1 MEEILT
7 ALQDE
12 TGGTAF
18 ILATVEAVAEGGVK
32 LQIDGQDKAGEKLYP
47 CNAGALFRPGDRVK
61 LTPDSGTYIVDF
73 PMGKPG
79 ERYPIPK
86 GGSEGQLLAKA
97 GGNDFTLKWLDAPDG
112 GENYIPK
119 GGTAGQVLTKKN
131 SYDYELQWSNVP
143 ENPLPTGGSD
153 GQVLMKSGSTNYA
166 VKWAAPNFPASKLAN
181 GIHTVELS
189 TAGLLAPVSSG
200 SVDLGNSS
208 RTFGDLYCN
217 GTIKLGQ
224 GYGNS
229 IQLGAS
235 SATLGFFGMTPT
247 ARKTVASTATVAALI
262 TALKS
267 YGLIG

>member
-1 MEEILT
+1 MEEMLT

-97 GGNDFTLKWLDAPDG
+97 GANDFTLKWLDAPDC

-131 SYDYELQWSNVP
+131 SYDYELQWSNLP

-153 GQVLMKSGSTNYA
+153 GQVRMKSGKRDPHGGAEHGRASGTRQL
-166 VKWAAPNFPASKLAN
+166 WERRPGEQFQNFRRSILQRNDQA
-181 GIHTVELS
+181 G
-189 TAGLLAPVSSG
+189 AGLRKQHTARRQQRNAGFLRDDTNGKKDGSEHGHSG
-200 SVDLGNSS
+200 SADHGAEELRADRIG
-208 RTFGDLYCN
+208 
-217 GTIKLGQ
+217 GTG
-224 GYGNS
+224 
-229 IQLGAS
+229 
-235 SATLGFFGMTPT
+235 
-247 ARKTVASTATVAALI
+247 
-262 TALKS
+262 
-267 YGLIG
+267 